1 MPQTQHIFANV
12 LQKKVGNGISFQVYQ
27 VLDETKKKCR
37 AVKFVDLSEA
47 DNATKEAYLN
57 EIKLLLELKDSGVVH
72 SDLKPANF
80 LLIGGNLKLI
90 DFGIASSIPSNRT
103 SIMKDSQ
110 MGTLSYMPPE
120 ALAGAEPQHG
130 KEVYKVQKKSDVWS
144 LGCILYNMV
153 YGRTPYQHILSCA
166 QKINA
171 IISKPVEF
179 DPIDDKELLD
189 VMKKCLTKDPEKR
202 ATVEELQM
210 HPYLRKD
217 MESLDESA
225 VFKDDSYLLKVAE
238 DLRSCTPRTSARK
251 LRYLMQKRCADD
263 DGNATMKSVCLLVLI
278 DIVCIQADDEIIND
292 PNALLPRIKR
302 QFWYANDYG
311 GFYA

>member
-1 MPQTQHIFANV
+1 MSLSHCLEN
-12 LQKKVGNGISFQVYQ
+12 LKVVHKWGSLRLF
-27 VLDETKKKCR
+27 
-37 AVKFVDLSEA
+37 
-47 DNATKEAYLN
+47 
-57 EIKLLLELKDSGVVH
+57 SGVVH

-263 DGNATMKSVCLLVLI
+263 DGNATVK
-278 DIVCIQADDEIIND
+278 
-292 PNALLPRIKR
+292 
-302 QFWYANDYG
+302 
-311 GFYA
+311 